1 MNFRWKKL
9 GVLIEPDISVP
20 WMATHAGPSHVRV
33 DNDQVLVYVSGR
45 DINNVSRVGIV
56 AVRLSGEEHSVLSV
70 SLEPCLEVGA
80 VGLFD
85 ENGASYPWII
95 QHDELF
101 YMYYVG
107 WVNGGRSRFQ
117 NFTGVAISEDGF
129 RFERV
134 KNTPILDRTD
144 LEPFGS
150 GSCCVWVENGLF
162 KMYYTAFEPWIQKP
176 GKNEPRYNLKLATS
190 ANGIDWARDQT
201 VVIDFKSHLEHA
213 ISRPSLLMEDGLYRL
228 WYCSRGDQYRIGY
241 AQSTDG
247 KNYIRHDESVGI
259 ELSDDGWDSE
269 MQEYPHIFDYDDR
282 RYMVYNGNNFGQTG
296 LGLAVLEQH
305 D

>member
-1 MNFRWKKL
+1 M
-9 GVLIEPDISVP
+9 
-20 WMATHAGPSHVRV
+20 
-33 DNDQVLVYVSGR
+33 
-45 DINNVSRVGIV
+45 
-56 AVRLSGEEHSVLSV
+56 
-70 SLEPCLEVGA
+70 
-80 VGLFD
+80 
-85 ENGASYPWII
+85 
-95 QHDELF
+95 
-101 YMYYVG
+101 
-107 WVNGGRSRFQ
+107 
-117 NFTGVAISEDGF
+117 
-129 RFERV
+129 
-134 KNTPILDRTD
+134 
-144 LEPFGS
+144 EPFGS
-150 GSCCVWVENGLF
+150 GSCCVWVEKNGLF

-176 GKNEPRYNLKLATS
+176 AKNEPRYNLKLATS

-201 VVIDFKSHLEHA
+201 VVIDFKSHSEHA
-213 ISRPSLLMEDGLYRL
+213 ISRPSLLLEDGLYRL

-269 MQEYPHIFDYDDR
+269 MQEYPHIFDYNDR